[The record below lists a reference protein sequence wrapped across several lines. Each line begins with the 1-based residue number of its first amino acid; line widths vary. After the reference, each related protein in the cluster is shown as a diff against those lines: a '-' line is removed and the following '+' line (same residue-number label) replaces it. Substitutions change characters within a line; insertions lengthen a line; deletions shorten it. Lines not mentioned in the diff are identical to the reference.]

1 MSTDHYSPGPGS
13 PTATRDTATHKTHL
27 KFTLLGSGS
36 SGGVPRVGN
45 QWGHCDPDN
54 PRNRRRRCAL
64 LVEQQLEDGTA
75 TTVVI
80 DAGADL
86 REQLLGAAVIHLD
99 GVLLTHPHADH
110 IFGLDDLRQL
120 ALFMGQ
126 SIPVHMDA
134 ATSSIVMRGFGYCF
148 RQAPGSS
155 YPSFCTERRIT
166 HPGEIAIDGAAG
178 ALRIHS
184 LKAEHGDIH
193 ALGFRIG
200 GLAYLPDIKKL
211 ADESSRERLRNLDI
225 LIIDALRYKRHP
237 THMNLDEA
245 LAFIEDIQPSQA
257 ILTNMHSD
265 LDYETL
271 VQTLPRS
278 VEPGYDGMELSLPDH
293 GEQTAA

>member
-1 MSTDHYSPGPGS
+1 MSTDHYPQGPGN
-13 PTATRDTATHKTHL
+13 PAGARGTATGKKQL
-27 KFTLLGSGS
+27 KFTLLGTGS

-45 QWGHCDPDN
+45 QWGHCDPEN

-86 REQLLGAAVIHLD
+86 REQLLSAAVAHLD

-120 ALFMGQ
+120 ALYMGQ

-134 ATSSIVMRGFGYCF
+134 ATSAIVMRGFGYCF

-166 HPGEIAIDGAAG
+166 HPDEIAIDGAAG
-178 ALRIHS
+178 VLKIHS
-184 LKAEHGDIH
+184 LQAEHGDIH

-200 GLAYLPDIKKL
+200 RLAYLPDIKKL
-211 ADESSRERLRNLDI
+211 ADKSSRERLRNLDI
-225 LIIDALRYKRHP
+225 LIIDALRYKLHP
-237 THMNLDEA
+237 THLNLDEA
-245 LAFIEDIQPSQA
+245 LAFIADIQPARA

-271 VQTLPRS
+271 IQKLPKS
-278 VEPGYDGMELSLPDH
+278 IKPGYDGMELTLPDH
-293 GEQTAA
+293 GELTAA